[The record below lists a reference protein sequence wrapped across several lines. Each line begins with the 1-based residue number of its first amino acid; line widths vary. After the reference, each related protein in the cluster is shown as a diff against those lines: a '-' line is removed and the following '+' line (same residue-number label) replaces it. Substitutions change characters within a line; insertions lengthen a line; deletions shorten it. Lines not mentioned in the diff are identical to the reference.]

1 MKRSKAGPESLRT
14 EKSRR
19 AGLSPVE
26 KLTPPRAPLIAIVFT
41 LVTNAKVSRLH
52 RVKKAIATG
61 IKREEIKECQEVFGY
76 ESVGIGKECEKK
88 LQRKEVISWRFLHF
102 RN

>member
-1 MKRSKAGPESLRT
+1 MKRSKAGPESLKT

-41 LVTNAKVSRLH
+41 LVTSAKVSRLH

-61 IKREEIKECQEVFGY
+61 MKLEEIKECQEIFGMKGWRL
-76 ESVGIGKECEKK
+76 ERSVSVRKNCKEKK
-88 LQRKEVISWRFLHF
+88 
-102 RN
+102 

>member
-1 MKRSKAGPESLRT
+1 MKRSKAGPESLKT

-26 KLTPPRAPLIAIVFT
+26 KLTPPRAPLIAIVLT
-41 LVTNAKVSRLH
+41 LVTSAKVSRLH

-61 IKREEIKECQEVFGY
+61 MKLEEIKESQESFGMKGWGL
-76 ESVGIGKECEKK
+76 ERRVRKNCKEKK
-88 LQRKEVISWRFLHF
+88 
-102 RN
+102 

>member
-1 MKRSKAGPESLRT
+1 MKRSKAGPESLKT

-41 LVTNAKVSRLH
+41 LDTNAKVSRLH

-61 IKREEIKECQEVFGY
+61 MKREEIKECQEVFGMKGWGL
-76 ESVGIGKECEKK
+76 ERSVRKNCNEKK
-88 LQRKEVISWRFLHF
+88 L
-102 RN
+102 

>member
-1 MKRSKAGPESLRT
+1 MKRSKAGPESLKT

-41 LVTNAKVSRLH
+41 LVTSAKVSRLH

-61 IKREEIKECQEVFGY
+61 MKLEEIKECQEIFGMKGWRL
-76 ESVGIGKECEKK
+76 ERSERKNCKEKK
-88 LQRKEVISWRFLHF
+88 
-102 RN
+102 